1 MFEDLFPNSRVL
13 ARYRDAPLFE
23 DRLRYLTHCA
33 DAGARDSTLRK
44 IAGHQLH
51 LARLL
56 DLPPK
61 QGISM
66 GRIEDAAQAW
76 AQPGERRSRQPAT
89 QEARTRFVGHAVRW
103 LRYAHWLE
111 ESAIQRHAH
120 ARELAAFVEWMR
132 VERGW
137 AAATIRGCG
146 RTVEHF
152 LRRLGAEGT
161 ALASLRITH
170 IDQEIMRY
178 QARGCNRV
186 SIRDYA
192 ERLRTFLHY
201 AEQRGWCRPG
211 LASGILP
218 SRTHPGEA
226 LPKGLDRDEV
236 ERLLA
241 SSEGDRPTDIRDRA
255 VLLLLSTYGL
265 RAGEVCGLQ
274 LDDLDWQQ
282 ETLRVRC
289 PKPGRSHLYPLAASV
304 GQALLRYLREVRPAR
319 PERTLFWTL
328 NAPLRPLAG
337 SAVSCIVHSR
347 LDRLGVTGKRRG
359 AHALRHA
366 TAQRLLDQGL
376 SMKQVGDY
384 LGHRSV
390 RSTAIYAKV
399 RLASLRE
406 VADIDLEGLA

>member
-1 MFEDLFPNSRVL
+1 MFENLFPNARVL

-33 DAGARDSTLRK
+33 DAGARDSTLRT
-44 IAGHQLH
+44 IARHQLH

-66 GRIEDAAQAW
+66 GRIEAAAQIW
-76 AQPGERRSRQPAT
+76 AQPGERHSRRSAT
-89 QEARTRFVGHAVRW
+89 QEARTRFVGQAVRW

-111 ESAIQRHAH
+111 EPAIQRHAH

-137 AAATIRGCG
+137 AAETISGCSW
-146 RTVEHF
+146 TVEHF
-152 LRRLGAEGT
+152 LRRLDAEGI
-161 ALASLRITH
+161 ALASLRIAH
-170 IDQEIMRY
+170 IDQEILRY

-192 ERLRTFLHY
+192 ERLRTFVRY
-201 AEQRGWCRPG
+201 AEQQGWCRPG
-211 LASGILP
+211 LASGVLP

-226 LPKGLDRDEV
+226 IPQGLNRDEV
-236 ERLLA
+236 ARLLA
-241 SSEGDRPTDIRDRA
+241 SSEGDRPADIRDRA

-282 ETLRVRC
+282 EMLRVRC
-289 PKPGRSHLYPLAASV
+289 PKPGRTHLYPLAASV

-337 SAVSCIVHSR
+337 SAVSGIVHSR
-347 LDRLGVTGKRRG
+347 LDRLGVSGKRRG

-384 LGHRSV
+384 LGHRSI

>member
-1 MFEDLFPNSRVL
+1 MFEDLLPNSVR
-13 ARYRDAPLFE
+13 ARYRDAPLLE

-33 DAGARDSTLRK
+33 EAGNRDCTLRK
-44 IAGHQLH
+44 IACCQLH
-51 LARLL
+51 LTRLL

-61 QGISM
+61 QRVSLD
-66 GRIEDAAQAW
+66 RIEDAARAW
-76 AQPGERRSRQPAT
+76 AQPGGRRSQRPAT
-89 QEARTRFVGHAVRW
+89 QEARKRFVAHAVRW
-103 LRYAHWLE
+103 LRYANWLE
-111 ESAIQRHAH
+111 EPSVRQHAY
-120 ARELAAFVEWMR
+120 ARQLAEFVAWMR

-137 AAATIRGCG
+137 AVETMRGC
-146 RTVEHF
+146 RATVDHF
-152 LRRLGAEGT
+152 LWRLDAEGIT
-161 ALASLRITH
+161 LAALRITH
-170 IDQEIMRY
+170 IDQEILRY
-178 QARGCNRV
+178 RARGCNRV
-186 SIRDYA
+186 SVRDYA
-192 ERLRTFLHY
+192 ERLRSFLRY
-201 AEQRGWCRPG
+201 AEQQGWCSAG

-226 LPKGLDRDEV
+226 IPQGLERDEV
-236 ERLLA
+236 VRLLA
-241 SSEGDRPTDIRDRA
+241 SSEGDRPADIRDRA

-265 RAGEVCGLQ
+265 RASEVGGLQ

-289 PKPGRSHLYPLAASV
+289 PKPGRTQLYPLAPSV
-304 GQALLRYLREVRPAR
+304 GQALLRYLCEARPRR

-328 NAPLRPLAG
+328 QAPLRRLTTVAI
-337 SAVSCIVHSR
+337 SQIVHSR

-366 TAQRLLDQGL
+366 TAQHLLDQGL
-376 SMKQVGDY
+376 SLKQVGDY

-390 RSTAIYAKV
+390 RSTSVYAKV

>member
-1 MFEDLFPNSRVL
+1 MFEDLFPNARVL
-13 ARYRDAPLFE
+13 ARYRDAPLLE

-44 IAGHQLH
+44 IAQHQLH
-51 LARLL
+51 LVRLL
-56 DLPPK
+56 ELPPR
-61 QGISM
+61 QAIGM
-66 GRIEDAAQAW
+66 ARIEAAAQTW
-76 AQPGERRSRQPAT
+76 AQPGERHSRQPAR
-89 QEARTRFVGHAVRW
+89 QEARTRFVGCAVRW

-111 ESAIQRHAH
+111 PPAVQRHAH
-120 ARELAAFVEWMR
+120 PGQLAAFLEWMR

-137 AAATIRGCG
+137 ASETIRGCSWI
-146 RTVEHF
+146 VEHF
-152 LRRLGAEGT
+152 LRRLDAEGI

-192 ERLRTFLHY
+192 ERLRTFVRY
-201 AEQRGWCRPG
+201 AEQQGWCPPG

-226 LPKGLDRDEV
+226 LPKGLNRDEV

-241 SSEGDRPTDIRDRA
+241 SSEGDRPSDVRDRA

-289 PKPGRSHLYPLAASV
+289 PKPGRTHLYPLAASV
-304 GQALLRYLREVRPAR
+304 GRALLRYLREVRPAR

-328 NAPLRPLAG
+328 NAPLRPLARC
-337 SAVSCIVHSR
+337 AVSHIVHGR
-347 LDRLGVTGKRRG
+347 LKRLGVSGKRRG

-390 RSTAIYAKV
+390 GSTATYAKV